1 MKKVLRNIIPVV
13 CLLSAVSCSL
23 DEHSYMYIQADN
35 YMNDASEAEKVLLNV
50 YRDMVKDE
58 VYGYQLSLM
67 FTLPTDIARIEGN
80 STEGTSRLICSNAY
94 SSSQVEVKNTYM
106 ALYKGVYDANW
117 FLSEIEEKMQGY
129 TREDREL
136 ATYYIAEARCLRALY
151 YFELLRWF
159 GHIALVT
166 TPEDS
171 YLPADSFTQA
181 EPEDVYKFIEA
192 DLLAAIDV
200 LPYAMDDSVRSSNDF
215 RFSKGGAMGLLAKV
229 YATWAGYPVHDTSK
243 WADCADIAG
252 KLIASG
258 KHGLLDE
265 ADGGYEQLW
274 YNTCNGIWDPTESL
288 IEVSFYSPTYSGS
301 SDPCGR
307 IGKWNGVR
315 TSQISGERGSCAGN
329 EKVVHTF
336 VIDWRSEDEDRT
348 DGSAPAMAGLSAVL
362 GSGRVFWTMAIAY
375 FLIYGTIMVF
385 QGTTSIQYFRSDV
398 YSFAMAA
405 WFVTMIGVGKIVS
418 TMLIGRLAS
427 RGVLRSKKKVM
438 MTGTLLY
445 AAVWGIIWLMAGKAD
460 DPWFWMSVCTMFGFF
475 GGFMTLSFSQVKEWF
490 PISIAGTAMS
500 MMNVSLFLGSAVLT
514 AVAGIVLHSV
524 YTLENYSTL
533 WCLMFASSV
542 LAFLLVCLSKERK
555 DGDRMIVP
563 EE

>member
-1 MKKVLRNIIPVV
+1 MDLATAKSIVHRYRWIMFAVLTVAYFFVYFHRMSLNAVGGEMIADIGSGSKE
-13 CLLSAVSCSL
+13 LLSSVYFWTYALMQIPSGIL
-23 DEHSYMYIQADN
+23 ADRFGPRK
-35 YMNDASEAEKVLLNV
+35 ATTVFLA
-50 YRDMVKDE
+50 
-58 VYGYQLSLM
+58 
-67 FTLPTDIARIEGN
+67 IAAIG
-80 STEGTSRLICSNAY
+80 SFITC
-94 SSSQVEVKNTYM
+94 
-106 ALYKGVYDANW
+106 
-117 FLSEIEEKMQGY
+117 F
-129 TREDREL
+129 
-136 ATYYIAEARCLRALY
+136 
-151 YFELLRWF
+151 
-159 GHIALVT
+159 
-166 TPEDS
+166 
-171 YLPADSFTQA
+171 ADSFA
-181 EPEDVYKFIEA
+181 ALAVGKVMIAAGMAVVYIPLMKIISVWFGKGGFPQLNGIVIA
-192 DLLAAIDV
+192 VGNVGALAAAGPLYALSEAVGWRDV
-200 LPYAMDDSVRSSNDF
+200 FLIL
-215 RFSKGGAMGLLAKV
+215 GGVTVALAILCL
-229 YATWAGYPVHDTSK
+229 AFIRDHPSDAG
-243 WADCADIAG
+243 AI
-252 KLIASG
+252 
-258 KHGLLDE
+258 
-265 ADGGYEQLW
+265 
-274 YNTCNGIWDPTESL
+274 GIEEIRRMETG
-288 IEVSFYSPTYSGS
+288 EV
-301 SDPCGR
+301 
-307 IGKWNGVR
+307 
-315 TSQISGERGSCAGN
+315 
-329 EKVVHTF
+329 
-336 VIDWRSEDEDRT
+336 DEDRT

-418 TMLIGRLAS
+418 TVLIGRLAS

-445 AAVWGIIWLMAGKAD
+445 AAVWGIIWLMAGMAA

-500 MMNVSLFLGSAVLT
+500 MMNVCLFLGSAVLT
-514 AVAGIVLHSV
+514 AMAGIVLHSV